1 MTGETAGAHVVDLL
15 PAYINGTLTE
25 RDFQR
30 VHHHLS
36 ACSSCREE
44 LTAWRALGDVTRLTF
59 GLQSGTGV
67 EASPAPPAPALLAS
81 VFARLEREEA
91 DVTAMAWRE
100 AAAARSPL
108 QRSLGALR
116 LIGSQIRLVRWGI
129 WLAGTLAT
137 LFCLLPLIRPEFFG
151 LRHVSLH
158 IAIVQSFLAPVA
170 MAFSLAFIYGPE
182 TDEGLEITLSTPV
195 SPRQILLSRLLLVLV
210 YNFALALFVTLA
222 AVVLHGG
229 DFALLVSFWAGP
241 MLLLSSLSLALS
253 ISFSAVLGAGVAG
266 GLWLLH
272 LFVSSLSSFTTPG
285 FLNRIPLLTTWQ
297 TTPIILLLACLFFA
311 LAVVYVPRRVP
322 QVGA

>member
-1 MTGETAGAHVVDLL
+1 MVL
-15 PAYINGTLTE
+15 P
-25 RDFQR
+25 
-30 VHHHLS
+30 
-36 ACSSCREE
+36 
-44 LTAWRALGDVTRLTF
+44 
-59 GLQSGTGV
+59 
-67 EASPAPPAPALLAS
+67 
-81 VFARLEREEA
+81 
-91 DVTAMAWRE
+91 WRE
-100 AAAARSPL
+100 AAATRPPL

-116 LIGSQIRLVRWGI
+116 LIGSQIRLVPWGI

-195 SPRQILLSRLLLVLV
+195 SPRRILLSRLLLVLG
-210 YNFALALFVTLA
+210 YNFALAFFVTLL

-241 MLLLSSLSLALS
+241 MLLLSGLSLALS

-266 GLWLLH
+266 GLWLFH
-272 LFVSSLSSFTTPG
+272 VFVSSLSSFVSPN
-285 FLNRIPLLTTWQ
+285 LIEHLPLLTMWQ